1 MYFRVELLQLSTFTI
16 TFRTRI
22 YYMAKLESILD
33 NDFYK
38 FTMQYAVIKLFPR
51 AKAKYQFINR
61 GKHQFPA
68 GFAEKL
74 KIAIE
79 NLGKLRLTKEEKIFF
94 AETCPYI
101 DPTYFDFLQG
111 YQYDPQEVSITQ
123 NGPDLTVKIEGYWY
137 RSILWE
143 VPIMS
148 LICEIYYEMTGLQR
162 VSDVEVA
169 NIVENKMQKYDKL
182 DITIADFGTRR
193 RHSFAVHDLVIK
205 TLKNHTSNTF
215 IGTSNVY
222 LAMKYQ
228 TKPIGTHAHEWFMFH
243 AAKYGYKTANL
254 VGLENWSNVYRGDLG
269 IALSDTY
276 TTEAFFQQFDKKFS
290 KLFDG
295 VRHDS
300 GDAIE
305 FAQKTINHYI
315 SKGID
320 PTSKTIIFSD
330 GLDYDKVERIV
341 KFCKGKIGFSFGIGT
356 DFTNDVGLER
366 MNIVIKM
373 TDALPEDGD
382 WIPVIKLSDEAM
394 KHTGDPQEIEMAM
407 RYLQIDEHA

>member
-1 MYFRVELLQLSTFTI
+1 MNGQNIFI
-16 TFRTRI
+16 
-22 YYMAKLESILD
+22 MAKLESILD

-38 FTMQYAVIKLFPR
+38 FTMQYAVVKLFPR

-61 GKHQFPA
+61 GKHKYPP
-68 GFAEKL
+68 GFADKL
-74 KIAIE
+74 QEAIQE
-79 NLGKLRLTKEEKIFF
+79 LARLKLTKEEKNFF
-94 AETCPYI
+94 ADTCPYI

-111 YQYDPQEVSITQ
+111 YQYDPEEVKISQE
-123 NGPDLTVKIEGYWY
+123 GPDLTVKIEGYWY
-137 RSILWE
+137 RTILWE

-148 LICEIYYEMTGLQR
+148 LICEIYYEMTGLER
-162 VSDVEVA
+162 VSDDQVVE
-169 NIVENKMQKYDKL
+169 IVENKMLKYDKL

-205 TLKNHTSNTF
+205 TLKNHNSKTF

-243 AAKYGYKTANL
+243 AAKFGYKMANL
-254 VGLENWSNVYRGDLG
+254 LGLENWSNVYRGDLG

-276 TTEAFFQQFDKKFS
+276 TTEAFFKQFDKKLT

-305 FAQKTINHYI
+305 FAQKTINHYN

-320 PTSKTIIFSD
+320 PNSKTIIFSD
-330 GLDYDKVERIV
+330 GLDYNKVERIV
-341 KFCKGKIGFSFGIGT
+341 NFCKGKIGISFGIGT

-366 MNIVIKM
+366 MNIVLKM
-373 TDALPEDGD
+373 TETLPEDGE
-382 WIPVIKLSDEAM
+382 WTPVIKLSDEAM
-394 KHTGDPQEIEMAM
+394 KHTGDPEEIEMAI